1 MSITLEDNKRTAI
14 AVKLADMKATQNL
27 LIANEQALIRA
38 CQDGEISD
46 RLQGFLKDD
55 QKNLG
60 IIDTVIIQYGIKA
73 EPKPSMQKEIEEIEN
88 MMQDSEISLFEKV
101 AKHELLKHTQ
111 AISGILV
118 HKAGQVVGA
127 DIAVVIAPLNAV
139 NFENRGHEEQLK
151 GMMESLSTLELTG
164 KPSDSGLWS
173 RVQDT
178 LAALSGIA
186 GGIMSH
192 SDNEITICDLIRLDH
207 TKVGTLL
214 DQINATNNP
223 QKLQEYFGQVYQ
235 DLSAHSEA
243 EEEVVYPV
251 VRPYYQDVQQ
261 LYDEQA
267 QMKQLLEQIK
277 AMNCEDTVAFK
288 AAIERLMIAVTA
300 HVSEEEKDMFPLI
313 QNSLGDEQQKQL
325 ATDFKTA
332 KSKIQDQRLA
342 VASH

>member
-14 AVKLADMKATQNL
+14 AVKLADMKATQSL
-27 LIANEQALIRA
+27 LIANEQALIEA
-38 CQDGEISD
+38 CRDQEISN
-46 RLQGFLKDD
+46 RLEGFLKDD

-73 EPKPSMQKEIEEIEN
+73 EPKPSVQKEIEEIEI
-88 MMQDSEISLFEKV
+88 MMQDSDIPLFEKV

-111 AISGILV
+111 AISGVLV

-127 DIAVVIAPLNAV
+127 DIAVAIAPLNAV

-186 GGIMSH
+186 GGIISH
-192 SDNEITICDLIRLDH
+192 SDHEMSICDLIRLDH
-207 TKVGTLL
+207 TKVNTLL
-214 DQINATNNP
+214 GQIKATNDP

-251 VRPYYQDVQQ
+251 VRPYYKDVQQ
-261 LYDEQA
+261 LYDEQT

-277 AMNCEDTVAFK
+277 AMNYEDTVAFK
-288 AAIERLMIAVTA
+288 AAIERLMVAVTA

-313 QNSLGDEQQKQL
+313 QDSLGDEQQKQL
-325 ATDFKTA
+325 ATDFKAA
-332 KSKIQDQRLA
+332 KSQIQDQRLA
-342 VASH
+342 AASH

>member
-27 LIANEQALIRA
+27 LIANEQSLIRA
-38 CQDGEISD
+38 CGDQEISN
-46 RLQGFLKDD
+46 RLEGFLKDD
-55 QKNLG
+55 QKNLD
-60 IIDTVIIQYGIKA
+60 IINTVIVQYGIKA

-127 DIAVVIAPLNAV
+127 DIAVAIAPLNAV

-178 LAALSGIA
+178 LSALSGIA
-186 GGIMSH
+186 GGIMNH
-192 SDNEITICDLIRLDH
+192 NDNEMGICDLIRLDH
-207 TKVGTLL
+207 TKVNTLL
-214 DQINATNNP
+214 GQIKATNDP
-223 QKLQEYFGQVYQ
+223 FKLQEYFGQVYQ

-251 VRPYYQDVQQ
+251 VRPYYEEVQQ
-261 LYDEQA
+261 LYDEQT
-267 QMKQLLEQIK
+267 QMKQMLEEIK
-277 AMNCEDTVAFK
+277 AMNCEDIVAFK
-288 AAIERLMIAVTA
+288 TAIERLTVAVTA

-325 ATDFKTA
+325 ATDFTTA